1 MKVIVY
7 TQRVEYVSSYGE
19 RRDCTDQSIPKLLLA
34 CGFLPIPIYNIPNR
48 DLIEQFMN
56 NVSVGGVL
64 FTGGNSLYKY
74 GGDALERDKT
84 EIILLE
90 WCLKKNI
97 PVLGLCRGM
106 QFILDYFGAE
116 LKNIDGH
123 VAVRHK
129 IEGIIDRNS
138 VNSFHRQAA
147 RRVPQSLVVMSR
159 ALDGVVEAIKHK
171 KKAIYGIMWHPERDN
186 PFYDDDIELI
196 KSVFEGVE

>member
-7 TQRVEYVSSYGE
+7 TQRVEYVQSYSE
-19 RRDCTDQSIPKLLLA
+19 RRDCIDQSIPKLLLA

-56 NVSVGGVL
+56 NVSVDGVL

-106 QFILDYFGAE
+106 QFILDYFGATLE
-116 LKNIDGH
+116 NIDGH
-123 VAVRHK
+123 IGVKHK
-129 IEGIIDRNS
+129 IVGSIARDR

-147 RRVPQSLVVMSR
+147 RSVPKSLVVMSNS
-159 ALDGVVEAIKHK
+159 LDGVVEAVRHK
-171 KKAIYGIMWHPERDN
+171 TKSIYGIMWHPEREN
-186 PFYDDDIELI
+186 PFHDGDIELI
-196 KSVFEGVE
+196 KRVFEGVE